1 MAEEDIATPISSNSH
16 IAIVNSSME
25 PQEMDTATA
34 RVELSQENIEEITQP
49 EESIQTIKHP
59 STTVEDELQAAI
71 SVEFTE
77 VSNSLALMEET
88 NNKTQSSDRDNTV
101 ISPVK
106 ESPLVPIPF
115 PTSPKSLQSGTTTHG
130 MSNLLDGSYLN
141 ASANLAES
149 AAIPNKS
156 KNSSNSKSSEE
167 QHQKNVMSTVGF
179 DLLEKIVINNGDVND
194 IETKKSPDLVENL
207 NDSKNKTT
215 NSKPKWQLC
224 SSEIFLEPE
233 NLVKINKNVSIGLDN
248 LPEQRLD
255 RVIKKEN
262 KKISYTSKT
271 SSNNLFNLMV
281 VGQQGL
287 GKSTFV
293 NTLFQAHILDSGVD
307 KANLYF
313 KDDAEKRIFT
323 EFADPLKEG
332 CSKTTKIEKTYV
344 LLEEENVS
352 LKLCIIDTPGFGDY
366 SDNSFSWVPIC
377 EYIDSNF
384 TQFMFNEEQPFR
396 DLQVDA
402 RVHCCLYFISPSNK
416 GLSPLDI
423 VSMQEISKRVNLI
436 PVIAKSDGLT
446 LDELS
451 NFKMQIKEIISKQD
465 IKICDLLL
473 KDQEQLGVSVDY
485 PFAIIGGTYHSEK
498 KKFGREYK
506 HGFVDVMEEK
516 YSDFT
521 KISNFII
528 KENMI
533 DLIHSTNLYY
543 EIWRDKLLAF
553 RFKKIADLLANIDE
567 NKLDDEENDDPIKKL
582 LVPNIDEASV
592 CKIGI
597 SGKTLSELNLE
608 DDIDSNGLDNY
619 KVYSIIN
626 KMHLNRHML
635 DWDPIFIHKQWDLK
649 KSFNDL
655 VSTQEKKF
663 KEWKRT
669 LFNKQNKFNDE
680 IDVLHSRVKMLQKEC
695 LKIEQTIK
703 YHQQEK
709 QNLKMQQKKQHNIS
723 GSGIMH

>member
-1 MAEEDIATPISSNSH
+1 
-16 IAIVNSSME
+16 
-25 PQEMDTATA
+25 
-34 RVELSQENIEEITQP
+34 
-49 EESIQTIKHP
+49 
-59 STTVEDELQAAI
+59 
-71 SVEFTE
+71 
-77 VSNSLALMEET
+77 
-88 NNKTQSSDRDNTV
+88 
-101 ISPVK
+101 
-106 ESPLVPIPF
+106 
-115 PTSPKSLQSGTTTHG
+115 
-130 MSNLLDGSYLN
+130 
-141 ASANLAES
+141 
-149 AAIPNKS
+149 
-156 KNSSNSKSSEE
+156 
-167 QHQKNVMSTVGF
+167 
-179 DLLEKIVINNGDVND
+179 
-194 IETKKSPDLVENL
+194 
-207 NDSKNKTT
+207 
-215 NSKPKWQLC
+215 
-224 SSEIFLEPE
+224 
-233 NLVKINKNVSIGLDN
+233 
-248 LPEQRLD
+248 
-255 RVIKKEN
+255 
-262 KKISYTSKT
+262 
-271 SSNNLFNLMV
+271 FNLMV

-293 NTLFQAHILDSGVD
+293 NTLFQAHILD
-307 KANLYF
+307 K
-313 KDDAEKRIFT
+313 
-323 EFADPLKEG
+323 G
-332 CSKTTKIEKTYV
+332 CLKTTNIEKTYV

-396 DLQVDA
+396 NLQVDA

-451 NFKMQIKEIISKQD
+451 NFKLQIKEIISKQD

-473 KDQEQLGVSVDY
+473 KDQEKLGVSVDY
-485 PFAIIGGTYHSEK
+485 PFAIIGGTYHPEK

-553 RFKKIADLLANIDE
+553 RFKKIADLLANIGE
-567 NKLDDEENDDPIKKL
+567 NN
-582 LVPNIDEASV
+582 
-592 CKIGI
+592 
-597 SGKTLSELNLE
+597 GKTLSELNLE

-626 KMHLNRHML
+626 KMYLDRHML

-695 LKIEQTIK
+695 LKIE
-703 YHQQEK
+703 
-709 QNLKMQQKKQHNIS
+709 
-723 GSGIMH
+723 